1 MPQVAS
7 SEGTRLWR
15 VGGQR
20 VEAFQSD
27 FAFYRGLDF
36 ILGRRYQVDPDAESY
51 YNMSPYCA
59 MDD

>member
-1 MPQVAS
+1 MAS
-7 SEGTRLWR
+7 KRRNPPFGGL
-15 VGGQR
+15 GGQR